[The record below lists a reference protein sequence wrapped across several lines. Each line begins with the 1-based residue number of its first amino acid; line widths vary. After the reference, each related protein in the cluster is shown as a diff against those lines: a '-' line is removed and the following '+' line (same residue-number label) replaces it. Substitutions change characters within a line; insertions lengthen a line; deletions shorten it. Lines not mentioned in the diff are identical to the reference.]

1 MNLCGPNRNSTRNS
15 SLRSTRGPSHCA
27 GAREGPFSRL
37 TAEGGG
43 RTAKAPC
50 RALSSCLCRPLLNAT
65 NGNEPFECRRSND
78 GLFSLPPSA
87 GAGIAS
93 ADRAHFQSA
102 EYVCVIPVRWIHYG
116 PSLWN
121 MFDFKKPARL
131 Y

>member
-37 TAEGGG
+37 TAEGG

-121 MFDFKKPARL
+121 MFDLKKPARL